1 MARPLNPSQKII
13 VASATA
19 LCLFSVFTWFD
30 GHGASHPSHNAWSNP
45 LSGIGVLISTFM
57 LLQISL
63 ARHPHVRLP
72 TPRLPWGQVQFLLGA
87 LALGLVLLQ
96 VLIGDGGRHRQLGAF
111 LGVLAA
117 GGLTYGGFRASREF

>member
-13 VASATA
+13 VASASA
-19 LCLFSVFTWFD
+19 LCLLSVFTWFG
-30 GHGASHPSHNAWSNP
+30 GHKAGHNAWSNP

-63 ARHPHVRLP
+63 ARHPAVRLP
-72 TPRLPWGQVQFLLGA
+72 TPRLPWGQVQLLLGG

-96 VLIGDGGRHRQLGAF
+96 VLIGDGGRDRELVAF

-117 GGLTYGGFRASREF
+117 GGLAYGGFRAFRDV